1 MGILLNPDTKETRY
15 ALQQLAREN
24 EKMRLMEDIRFDL
37 AVCEI
42 EGFPK
47 DEYLLDLLKLI
58 KGFTDKIK
66 A

>member
-1 MGILLNPDTKETRY
+1 MGIAFEPDTKETRY
-15 ALQQLAREN
+15 ALQQLAREKM
-24 EKMRLMEDIRFDL
+24 KMRLMEDICLDL
-37 AVCEI
+37 AVCET

-47 DEYLLDLLKLI
+47 NEYLLDLLKLI